1 MNKILVLLTALVSP
15 IFLAA
20 QSETPSAPVPTQT
33 PLEALRA
40 AAVDQ
45 EADFDAAYA
54 AAEAAGVKASVLL
67 ESKVL
72 NLLGSSDL
80 QAVLNLIPEMEASA
94 DEFVVGQGGFFS
106 TRNQVHGLI
115 ENLKA
120 LRANEAGDMEG
131 FERHT
136 KEGFWK
142 SPEVSNMFGMAR
154 LVQDHHEK
162 AAQKETM
169 KNLRIP
175 MDLEIQSVDGSM
187 TTLAKASQGQK
198 AILLD
203 FWASWCGPC
212 IQLMPELKKKADT
225 LPAQGVFVA
234 GMNTDRSDQL
244 RHAREVQEKHG
255 MDMPWLIEPESSPF
269 SRALAINSIPR
280 MILLTP
286 DGQVLYNGHPMDPE
300 LTKTLASLGVNL

>member
-1 MNKILVLLTALVSP
+1 MKRFFVLLAFLVSP
-15 IFLAA
+15 LFLTA
-20 QSETPSAPVPTQT
+20 QDESAEPELS

-45 EADFDAAYA
+45 EADFDAAYTR
-54 AAEAAGVKASVLL
+54 AEEAGVEASILL

-72 NLLGSSDL
+72 NLLGGSDL
-80 QAVLNLIPEMEASA
+80 QAVLALIPKMEAHA
-94 DEFVVGQGGFFS
+94 DDFVVGQGGFFS
-106 TRNQVHGLI
+106 TRMQVYGLI

-120 LRANEAGDMEG
+120 LRANQAGDMEG
-131 FERHT
+131 FERHA

-142 SPEVSNMFGMAR
+142 SPEVSNMFGMSR
-154 LVQDHHEK
+154 LISDHHQQIV
-162 AAQKETM
+162 QKEAM
-169 KNLRIP
+169 KNVRIP

-187 TTLAKASQGQK
+187 TTLAKASAGQK
-198 AILLD
+198 AVLLD

-212 IQLMPELKKKADT
+212 INLMPELKKKADT

-269 SRALAINSIPR
+269 SRALSINSIPR

-286 DGQVLYNGHPMDPE
+286 DGEVLFNGHPMDPE
-300 LTKTLASLGVNL
+300 LTKTLASIGVSL